1 MLAHMIVTGTAGWSI
16 PKAVATRFAEQG
28 THLQRYAQVL
38 RCAEINS
45 SFYRPHKR
53 QTYEKWSR
61 CVPDGFRFAVKLPRT
76 ITHEHRLRGIRALL
90 DEFLAQVGGLGD
102 RLGPL
107 LVQLPPS
114 LVFHRRHASGFFDL
128 LRELHP
134 GPVVCE
140 PRHASW
146 FEPEAHGLMR
156 RLQIARAA
164 ADPAGVPG
172 ASAPGGWLGPDDR
185 GAGATVYYRW
195 HGSPRMYWSAY
206 DADQLVRW
214 AAQVRR
220 WPADADVWCVFDNTA
235 SGAAI
240 ENALAFD
247 ACLQAVRSRPSR

>member
-1 MLAHMIVTGTAGWSI
+1 MIVTGTAGWSI
-16 PKAVATRFAEQG
+16 PKAVATRFAGQG
-28 THLQRYAQVL
+28 THLQRYARVL
-38 RCAEINS
+38 HCAEINS
-45 SFYRPHKR
+45 SFYRPHMR

-61 CVPDGFRFAVKLPRT
+61 SVPDGFRFAVKLPRT

-102 RLGPL
+102 RLGPF

-114 LVFHRRHASGFFDL
+114 LGFQSRHASSFFDL
-128 LRELHP
+128 MRELHP

-146 FEPEAHGLMR
+146 FEPEAHGLMK
-156 RLQIARAA
+156 RLHIARVA
-164 ADPAGVPG
+164 ADPAGVPE
-172 ASAPGGWLGPDDR
+172 AAAPGGWQGPGDR

-206 DADQLVRW
+206 DAGQLDRW
-214 AAQVRR
+214 AGEVCR
-220 WPADADVWCVFDNTA
+220 WPTEADVWCVFDNTA

-247 ACLQAVRSRPSR
+247 ERLRTVRSRPSR